1 MEYPSQVLN
10 RVIDH
15 FASLPGIGKKTAV
28 RLVLDLLYK
37 EQAQILNFSESLK
50 KLALEIN
57 YCKHCHAISDDEVCK
72 ICSNPA
78 REDDKIC
85 VVEDIRDIVAIE
97 QTVQFRGRYHVL
109 GGLISPIKGIA
120 PSDLNIGSLLERLAE
135 NPQIKEIIFA
145 LSTDIDGD
153 TTHFYLYKKLK
164 DKPIVLSTIARGI
177 SMGDSITY
185 ADEVTLGKSILHRVP
200 LETVFNT

>member
-1 MEYPSQVLN
+1 
-10 RVIDH
+10 
-15 FASLPGIGKKTAV
+15 
-28 RLVLDLLYK
+28 
-37 EQAQILNFSESLK
+37 
-50 KLALEIN
+50 
-57 YCKHCHAISDDEVCK
+57 
-72 ICSNPA
+72 
-78 REDDKIC
+78 

-109 GGLISPIKGIA
+109 GGLISPIKGMA